1 MNYEPLTMD
10 HRPSTIDYRP
20 SSLDHSTLKITQIM
34 NRLQQLFQTKRKDIL
49 SIYYTAGYPNLTD
62 TLTIAKALEEAG
74 ADFLEIG
81 FPYSD
86 PVADGPTIQAS
97 SKQALESGMTLD
109 LLFDQ
114 LKDLRKTIT
123 IPILLMGYVNVVL
136 QYGVAEFCAKCEEVG
151 VDGCIIPDLPMYEYE
166 ELYHQCFEQHG
177 ISNIFLVT
185 PQTSDERIRKIDGL
199 SNAFI
204 YLLSSSA
211 TTGQNL
217 DVSAQAKTYFSRIES
232 MNLINPL
239 MIGFGISDRATFEA
253 ANQYASGAI
262 IGSAF
267 VKSLDS
273 ENLEGSVKE
282 FMEEFR

>member
-1 MNYEPLTMD
+1 MN
-10 HRPSTIDYRP
+10 
-20 SSLDHSTLKITQIM
+20 K
-34 NRLQQLFQTKRKDIL
+34 LQQLFATKKKDLL

-62 TLTIAKALEEAG
+62 TLQIAEALEESG
-74 ADFLEIG
+74 ADFIEIG

-97 SKQALESGMTLD
+97 SKQALDNGMTMEI
-109 LLFDQ
+109 LFEQ
-114 LKDLRKTIT
+114 LKDLRKTVT

-136 QYGVAEFCAKCEEVG
+136 QYGVANFCKKCKDVG

-166 ELYHQCFEQHG
+166 ELYHKYFDENG

-204 YLLSSSA
+204 YLLSSAA
-211 TTGQNL
+211 TTGKDL
-217 DVSAQAKTYFSRIES
+217 DVSDQAKTYFARIQA
-232 MNLINPL
+232 MDLKNPL
-239 MIGFGISDRATFEA
+239 MIGFGISDKKTFDS
-253 ANQYASGAI
+253 ANEYASGAI

-267 VKSLDS
+267 VKNLK
-273 ENLEGSVKE
+273 ENNLQKSISE
-282 FMEEFR
+282 FMSEFR